1 MSQFPVD
8 LPPTM
13 LRTTLYTNKLIGNIN
28 VVGNITSN
36 LIFAE
41 NIYGNLTSNNW
52 YPGNVT
58 DLNVDGNVTAGYF
71 IGNGA
76 LLSGI
81 AAGTLPST
89 ANIDIVGN
97 VSAPGNVSVAGQV
110 NVLGNV
116 MAPNFIGNIRGN
128 IVGATILTNSI
139 AANSIL
145 LYANLAVL
153 QHVGVQGNVF
163 AEYFVGNL
171 VGMYANVDEV
181 VAISGNVGNTKFAGG
196 NVSVSGQINTL
207 GNMVAPFFIGNG
219 ALLSGITTS
228 ALPSIANIDIIG
240 NVSAPGNVD
249 VSGQVNVTGNVVASF
264 FVGNGSRVTA
274 LSPAAIS
281 AGTANVN
288 LRGNVNGN
296 TVVADE
302 SIYTFG
308 ELRAGNVLSTEY
320 VRAVSGVVEATN
332 YIYCRGNIFGEY
344 FFSNGSYLAD
354 NSGNLTLT
362 GGNLV
367 MSGQINAVGN
377 VVAPFFV
384 GNGSRLTGLTASGVQ
399 NVDIRGNVIGRYANV
414 GQVITSNLTVTSD
427 KIAIGNAAGILD
439 QGNLSIAIGSNAG
452 YNLQGINSIAIGAD
466 AGSNDQSLNSIAI
479 GTGAGR
485 SSQGV
490 TSIAVGP
497 GAGSLS
503 QGSGSTAIGSDAG
516 QGAQGNFSVAVG
528 YNAAQQSQGTQA
540 VAIGLNAGTNTQGE
554 YAVAI
559 GSGAGQTV
567 QGTRSVA
574 VGYQSG
580 GAGNNSVSIG
590 SASSTADSNAIVLNA
605 TGSSLNSSGDSTL
618 TIAPIRGS
626 ATASTTMLTYNTATK
641 EVTYNTSGDVVAN
654 IIAAQGNVGNTR
666 FLGGNVAVSGQVNV
680 LGNVVAPFFVGN
692 GSQLT
697 GVTSTATS
705 VINGNSNVIVVN
717 NGNISM
723 AVAGVANA
731 FSLSGNGLMIRGN
744 IFNSD
749 GQLYNV
755 PASYVRYVRTT
766 TQSMT
771 ATVSNVI
778 LTTAETTFGS
788 DITANTTTGVFTLAA
803 GKTYRLRGSPGYIA
817 SGTATNFS
825 YRWFNVT
832 TAAFIGSSGQT
843 ESPSNVNNSAVLA
856 GTAEATITPGVTTQ
870 VVLQMTGGVAFTL
883 GVAIVGTTQGS
894 LYPWAEIEVVGGQ
907 APLTGVSQISG
918 NIGGVF
924 FENGNVFNYAGLLYN
939 IPASYARYVRT
950 ATQSITA
957 SVTAN
962 VVLTS
967 VETSFGTDIIGNTT
981 TGIFTLAPGKTYRLR
996 GYPGFWEPTTTAGF
1010 LACRWFN
1017 ITTATNI
1024 GSSSQMESTNNN
1036 YIGAG
1041 FGGTA
1046 EAVITPSV
1054 TTQVV
1059 FQARSEQNGTVGKG
1073 QVPIVQAAT
1082 FAWVDIE
1089 VIAGQAPISST
1100 STSNIDIRGNIIGP
1114 YANVANIIAVQGNVG
1129 NTQFLGGNVAVS
1141 GQINTLGNV
1150 VAPFF
1155 IGNGSQLT
1163 GVNVAGTVA
1172 GNLTMIANTYVFS
1185 QPTTFFWNAP
1195 VFGPPNVTGNNFL
1208 TATVV
1213 GTSGSYS
1220 VGPGP
1225 FYGWEFTS
1233 GLSGAYS
1240 TLNWTTGFDFRRDFR
1255 IDATIYIS
1263 ELGPF
1268 ADDGMFFYVGG
1279 ANVGPNMMVP
1289 ANVTNGALS
1298 VSYDTSPVANAT
1310 IRSNGAL
1317 LNTTISKIT
1326 KETWLGTVITCETL
1340 GGRRFLSLYTGSGG
1354 VLETSADVTSWTP
1367 RGNILTVGGWS
1378 GSVGQ
1383 QAAYMNSIRLSYL

>member
-76 LLSGI
+76 LLTGI

-89 ANIDIVGN
+89 ANINIVGN
-97 VSAPGNVSVAGQV
+97 VSAPGNV
-110 NVLGNV
+110 
-116 MAPNFIGNIRGN
+116 
-128 IVGATILTNSI
+128 
-139 AANSIL
+139 
-145 LYANLAVL
+145 
-153 QHVGVQGNVF
+153 
-163 AEYFVGNL
+163 
-171 VGMYANVDEV
+171 D
-181 VAISGNVGNTKFAGG
+181 
-196 NVSVSGQINTL
+196 VSGQVTTT
-207 GNMVAPFFIGNG
+207 GNVVANYFIGNG
-219 ALLSGITTS
+219 ALLTGVAAGT
-228 ALPSIANIDIIG
+228 LPSTANINIVGNVSAPGNVDVSGQVTTTGNVVANYFIGNGALLTGVATGTLPSTANIDIRG
-240 NVSAPGNVD
+240 NVTAPGNVD

-274 LSPAAIS
+274 LSPAAIT

-302 SIYTFG
+302 YVYTFG
-308 ELRAGNVLSTEY
+308 ELRAGNVLSTRY
-320 VRAVSGVVEATN
+320 VRALNGVIDASD
-332 YIYCRGNIFGEY
+332 YINCRGNIFGEY

-894 LYPWAEIEVVGGQ
+894 LYPWVEIEVVGGQ

-1114 YANVANIIAVQGNVG
+1114 YANVANIITVQGNVG

-1141 GQINTLGNV
+1141 GQINVLGNV

-1155 IGNGSQLT
+1155 VGNGSQLT
-1163 GVNVAGTVA
+1163 GVNVAGTVS

-1185 QPTTFFWNAP
+1185 QPTTFFWNSS
-1195 VFGPPNVTGNNFL
+1195 VFGPPDVTGNNFL

-1213 GTSGSYS
+1213 GTSGSYP
-1220 VGPGP
+1220 GPGP
-1225 FYGWEFTS
+1225 GPTYGWEFTS

-1240 TLNWTTGFDFRRDFR
+1240 TLNWTTGFDFRKDFR
-1255 IDATIYIS
+1255 IDATLYIS

-1268 ADDGMFFYVGG
+1268 ADDGMFFFIGG
-1279 ANVGPNMMVP
+1279 ANIAPNMMVP

-1298 VSYDTSPVANAT
+1298 VSYDTNPVANAT

-1317 LNTTISKIT
+1317 LNTTLAKIT
-1326 KETWLGTVITCETL
+1326 KETWLGTVIKCETL
-1340 GGRRFLSLYTGSGG
+1340 GGRRFLSLYTGGGG

-1367 RGNILTVGGWS
+1367 RGNILAVGGWS
-1378 GSVGQ
+1378 SSLGQ